1 VRAYISLG
9 FAPAGATRTPTA
21 NAWWL
26 DVETANSWRSDVSL
40 NVAALEGAVAYLQS
54 VGAASVGFY
63 STQYQW
69 NQITGG
75 SRAFPANGS
84 WVAGAT
90 NARQAAANCT
100 GAGFTGGAIQLAQY
114 VARGFDADIRC

>member
-1 VRAYISLG
+1 MGLILDFMPNHMGIHYAD
-9 FAPAGATRTPTA
+9 

-26 DVETANSWRSDVSL
+26 DVETMNSWRSDVGL
-40 NVAALEGAVAYLQS
+40 NVAALQGAVAYLQS
-54 VGAASVGFY
+54 VGAASVGLY

-75 SRAFPANGS
+75 SRVFSSNAS

-100 GAGFTGGAIQLAQY
+100 GTGFTGGGVALAQY
-114 VARGFDADIRC
+114 VARGFDTDIRC